1 MPTDEQEYELYLAS
15 LIEDEDEE
23 LDETLVALY
32 G

>member
-1 MPTDEQEYELYLAS
+1 MTDEQEYELYLAS